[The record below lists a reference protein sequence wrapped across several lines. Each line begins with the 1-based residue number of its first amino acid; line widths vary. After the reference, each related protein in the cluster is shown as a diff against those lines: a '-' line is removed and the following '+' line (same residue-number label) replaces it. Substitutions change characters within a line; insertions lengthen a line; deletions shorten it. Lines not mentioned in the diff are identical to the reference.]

1 MQKSSFDQIASSF
14 HPLIVSM
21 IKKFHIYKDYDEYY
35 QIALIGL
42 WRAYQKFDESKG
54 SFSAYAYTTVRG
66 TILSHLKGTILYEER
81 ETPAEQNLLS
91 LNEDPALPVPLES
104 EIIKQHIE
112 HLTGREKI
120 YVIEHLLEGYSY
132 KDIACKYGVS
142 TGAVKN
148 WGKAARKKLKA
159 SLIRE

>member
-42 WRAYQKFDESKG
+42 WRAYQKFDENKG

-104 EIIKQHIE
+104 EIIK
-112 HLTGREKI
+112 
-120 YVIEHLLEGYSY
+120 
-132 KDIACKYGVS
+132 
-142 TGAVKN
+142 
-148 WGKAARKKLKA
+148 
-159 SLIRE
+159 